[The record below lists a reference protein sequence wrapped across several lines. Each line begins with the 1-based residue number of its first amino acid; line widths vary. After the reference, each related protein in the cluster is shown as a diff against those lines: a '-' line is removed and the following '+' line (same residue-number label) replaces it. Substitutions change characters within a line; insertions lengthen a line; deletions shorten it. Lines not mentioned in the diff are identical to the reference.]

1 MKVNNLSM
9 LYYSKMNLVNDPI
22 NIYEKRFY
30 KCCNSLLNL
39 LGKLL
44 AGFIKFLY
52 LRIKEFVYIIKKLT
66 NYFT

>member
-44 AGFIKFLY
+44 AGFIKFL
-52 LRIKEFVYIIKKLT
+52 FVILEYRSLCTLSK
-66 NYFT
+66 N

>member
-1 MKVNNLSM
+1 MKVDNLSM

-44 AGFIKFLY
+44 AGL
-52 LRIKEFVYIIKKLT
+52 LNSYILEYRSLCTLSK
-66 NYFT
+66 N